1 MAPLFLVP
9 IILFVRR
16 NNTASQNVS
25 IVFNHILHNSIET
38 IVIAAVLY
46 IDIKVFYHID
56 NIVWWYEA

>member
-56 NIVWWYEA
+56 NIV